1 MVEVVTTS
9 VFMDL
14 RGEEPIENHSK
25 YNLILI
31 MKKSCEECVSEI
43 KKRPGEKALCLS
55 ELAMLRDVHYVNYK
69 VEKSVLELLIQYC
82 CDCIII
88 NRLI

>member
-55 ELAMLRDVHYVNYK
+55 DVNYK